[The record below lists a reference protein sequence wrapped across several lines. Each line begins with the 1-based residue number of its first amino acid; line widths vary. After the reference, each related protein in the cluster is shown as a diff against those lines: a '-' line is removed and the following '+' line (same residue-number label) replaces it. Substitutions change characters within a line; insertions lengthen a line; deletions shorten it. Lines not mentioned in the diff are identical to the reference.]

1 MSETAK
7 LIVFEGADAAGKSA
21 ISAGVCDAIRRRGT
35 PVRTFSFPG
44 KTPHTL
50 GDLVYRIH
58 HNSRAFGIESLT
70 PASLQSLHIA
80 AHLDAIES
88 TILPLLRQGTS
99 VVLDR
104 FWWSTFVYG
113 VADGISRDVLN
124 ALIEAER
131 ILWAE
136 RPPTVLFYVT
146 RQRPLRQEDDE
157 EWRRRNEIYRDLLM
171 AEKEKYPIYVIE
183 NEGSL
188 QTAISTAL
196 ALIIPNDSARAN
208 TTSSH

>member
-1 MSETAK
+1 MSETGK

-35 PVRTFSFPG
+35 PVRMFSFPG

-58 HNSRAFGIESLT
+58 HNPRASGIESLT
-70 PASLQSLHIA
+70 PLSLQSLHIA

-113 VADGISRDVLN
+113 IADGINRDVLN

-136 RPPTVLFYVT
+136 RLPTVLFYVT
-146 RQRPLRQEDDE
+146 RERPLRQEDDE
-157 EWRRRNEIYRDLLM
+157 EWRRRNEIYRDLVM
-171 AEKEKYPIYVIE
+171 AEKGKYPIYVIE

-188 QTAISTAL
+188 ETAISSAL
-196 ALIIPNDSARAN
+196 AVIIPNDSARAN
-208 TTSSH
+208 TTSGQ